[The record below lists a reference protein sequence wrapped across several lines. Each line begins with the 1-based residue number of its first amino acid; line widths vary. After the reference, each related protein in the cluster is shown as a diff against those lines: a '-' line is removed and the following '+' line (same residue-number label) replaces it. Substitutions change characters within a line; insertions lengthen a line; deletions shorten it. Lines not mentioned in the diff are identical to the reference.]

1 MQRLRNTGGGAPGP
15 SPDNPGVTGNGTIF
29 AILVPWHA
37 GFRGGA
43 LGLHVGPPWCLMR
56 ERVACARHDHTTI
69 VGGNL

>member
-1 MQRLRNTGGGAPGP
+1 MQRLRNTGGRAPGP

-43 LGLHVGPPWCLMR
+43 LGLH
-56 ERVACARHDHTTI
+56 ERTSMEARSACTLVRRG
-69 VGGNL
+69 VS